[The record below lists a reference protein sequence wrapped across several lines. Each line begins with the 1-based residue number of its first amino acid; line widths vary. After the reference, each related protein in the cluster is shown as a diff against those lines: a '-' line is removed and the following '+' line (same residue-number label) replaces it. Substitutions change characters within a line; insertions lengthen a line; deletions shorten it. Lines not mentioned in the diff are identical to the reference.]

1 MYIPVNMYETI
12 CYILQRMEEKMHIF
26 RQSAFQ
32 RGFSN
37 GFASPYSLLFG
48 EPRRY
53 NVGKQNLVAVSWR
66 QVGET
71 MRRTLEEDKVKYG
84 ETARAAKNAV
94 QRYGK

>member
-1 MYIPVNMYETI
+1 
-12 CYILQRMEEKMHIF
+12 MEEKMHIF

-37 GFASPYSLLFG
+37 AFASPYSLLFG
-48 EPRRY
+48 ELRRY

-84 ETARAAKNAV
+84 ETARAAKNPF